1 MDSQGQEGFFLYTQN
16 LTYGFAFRL
25 QEQAEMLDKDLES
38 YETLFQRRQ
47 QKELLV
53 KGAAKFDENP
63 KAGLVYLEGT
73 CRVMNLWKSGIDYT
87 SLEVLTITL

>member
-1 MDSQGQEGFFLYTQN
+1 
-16 LTYGFAFRL
+16 
-25 QEQAEMLDKDLES
+25 MLDRDLET

-63 KAGLVYLEGT
+63 KAGLVYLEGIY
-73 CRVMNLWKSGIDYT
+73 RMVYRPEKRSGLIRT
-87 SLEVLTITL
+87 SC